1 MEIALFITTAILIEA
16 VWENLKMVWQKGKFS
31 VDKIGALVV
40 SILICILVNIDLF
53 SILGLTMSLPYV
65 GSVLTGI
72 LMSRGA
78 NFVHDL
84 FNKIKGGVQN
94 G

>member
-16 VWENLKMVWQKGKFS
+16 VWENLKMVWKKGKFN
-31 VDKIGALVV
+31 VNKIGALVV
-40 SILICILVNIDLF
+40 SILICVLVGIDLF
-53 SILGLTMSLPYV
+53 SLLGLTMSVPYV

-78 NFVHDL
+78 NFIHDL
-84 FNKIKGGVQN
+84 FNKINGGE
-94 G
+94 

>member
-40 SILICILVNIDLF
+40 SIFICVLVNIDLF
-53 SILGLTMSLPYV
+53 SLLGLTMLVPYV

-78 NFVHDL
+78 NFIHDL
-84 FNKIKGGVQN
+84 FNKIKGGK
-94 G
+94 

>member
-16 VWENLKMVWQKGKFS
+16 VWENLKMVWKKGKFN
-31 VDKIGALVV
+31 VNKIGALLV
-40 SILICILVNIDLF
+40 SILICVLVGIDLF
-53 SILGLTMSLPYV
+53 SLLGLTMSVPYV

-78 NFVHDL
+78 NFIHDL
-84 FNKIKGGVQN
+84 FNKINGGKQN

>member
-16 VWENLKMVWQKGKFS
+16 VWENLKMVWKKGKFN
-31 VDKIGALVV
+31 VNKIGALLV
-40 SILICILVNIDLF
+40 SILICVLVGIDLF
-53 SILGLTMSLPYV
+53 SLLGLTMSVPYV

-78 NFVHDL
+78 NFIHDL
-84 FNKIKGGVQN
+84 FNKINGGE
-94 G
+94 

>member
-16 VWENLKMVWQKGKFS
+16 VWENLKMVWKKGKFNAN
-31 VDKIGALVV
+31 KIGALIV
-40 SILICILVNIDLF
+40 SIFICVLVNIDIF
-53 SILGLTMSLPYV
+53 NNLGLTMSLPYV

-84 FNKIKGGVQN
+84 FNKINGGK
-94 G
+94 

>member
-16 VWENLKMVWQKGKFS
+16 VWENLKMVWKKGKFS

-40 SILICILVNIDLF
+40 SILICVLVGIDIF
-53 SILGLTMSLPYV
+53 NKLGLTMSVPYV

-84 FNKIKGGVQN
+84 FNKIKGGKQN